1 MNARIDPRE
10 GAGRDRLRWA
20 VRVRW
25 LAIAGFSLLA
35 IPAWSWGLLP
45 SFRPCLVASLAATLV
60 NAVNHW
66 CTACGRGL
74 RAVTGAAVSADV
86 VMITYLI
93 AATGGVGSPFMMLY
107 VVQVVATALLV
118 GVWSGAAA
126 ALASA
131 GGFTTALW
139 LGLGIESARPPLG
152 DLQQVLWGL
161 FLLYGLALLTFVGG
175 FIASRLRQSEAELA
189 VQTAGLNAATAV
201 LRDTRRQLRQ
211 TEAQLLQSEKMRALG
226 QFVAGIAHELNN
238 PIGFVAAN
246 LEHVRSGISA
256 LERVIDTYAAAPLPA
271 AARARL
277 EEQARGE
284 RLAAWRAELPSAL
297 ADCAEGARRA
307 AEVVGALRAFARC
320 ERTESWTFVDLDERL
335 DRALALLR
343 HRLGPGVTLQRDYA
357 KVPQVECLAGPL
369 DQVFLNLLA
378 NAVDAVG
385 ERGTIGVHLRADE
398 SGQWVLISI
407 SDDGPGI
414 PLAVQSRVF
423 EPFFTTKPEGRGTG
437 LGLSVS
443 FTIVERHAGTLSFES
458 APGRGT
464 TFTAALPLR
473 RPPTVDGA

>member
-1 MNARIDPRE
+1 MSPAVDLGQAVDR
-10 GAGRDRLRWA
+10 GRLRWA

-35 IPAWSWGLLP
+35 IPACSWGLLP
-45 SFRPCLVASLAATLV
+45 ALRPCLVAGLAAALV
-60 NAVNHW
+60 NTVNHW
-66 CTACGRGL
+66 CTARGRAL

-86 VMITYLI
+86 VLITYLI
-93 AATGGVGSPFMMLY
+93 VATGGVGSPFIMLY

-118 GVWSGAAA
+118 GVWSGAVA

-131 GGFTTALW
+131 GGLTAALW
-139 LGLGIESARPPLG
+139 LGLGAETARPPV
-152 DLQQVLWGL
+152 DALQQVLWGL

-189 VQTAGLNAATAV
+189 VRTAGLNAATAV
-201 LRDTRRQLRQ
+201 LRDTERQLHR

-246 LEHVRSGISA
+246 LEHVRNGIGV
-256 LERVIDTYAAAPLPA
+256 LERAIDTYAVAPLA
-271 AARARL
+271 AADRARV
-277 EEQARGE
+277 EAEVRPE
-284 RLAAWRAELPSAL
+284 RLAVWRAELPSAL
-297 ADCAEGARRA
+297 DDCAEGARRA

-320 ERTESWTFVDLDERL
+320 ERAETWAFVDLAERL

-343 HRLGPGVTLQRDYA
+343 HRLGPGVTLRRDYEE
-357 KVPQVECLAGPL
+357 VPAVECLAGQL
-369 DQVFLNLLA
+369 DQVLLNLLA

-385 ERGTIGVHLRADE
+385 ERGAIGLHLRADAA
-398 SGQWVLISI
+398 GRWVLIGV

-414 PLAVQSRVF
+414 PLEAQSRVF
-423 EPFFTTKPEGRGTG
+423 EPFFTTKPEGRGMG

-443 FTIVERHAGTLSFES
+443 FGIVERHGGSLTFES
-458 APGRGT
+458 VPGRGT
-464 TFTAALPLR
+464 TFTLALPVWR
-473 RPPTVDGA
+473 AAA